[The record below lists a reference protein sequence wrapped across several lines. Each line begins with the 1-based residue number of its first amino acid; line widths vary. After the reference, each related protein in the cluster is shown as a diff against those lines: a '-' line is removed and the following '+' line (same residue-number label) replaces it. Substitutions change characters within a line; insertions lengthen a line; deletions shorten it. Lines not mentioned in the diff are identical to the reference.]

1 MVQWIL
7 RFIDLHQNIFWAL
20 GIFSV
25 LLFFLSAV
33 AIPIVIARMPVEYLN
48 TGWEATEWKKTDEKN
63 KLKINAVM
71 LIYHIIKNVT
81 GLCLVTTGII
91 LLFLPGQGLLTLLIG
106 ISLMDFPGKKRFVRS
121 VMGKKSVLGM
131 ANRIR
136 NRMGKPPLNGPDWMD
151 SPDSC

>member
-1 MVQWIL
+1 
-7 RFIDLHQNIFWAL
+7 
-20 GIFSV
+20 
-25 LLFFLSAV
+25 
-33 AIPIVIARMPVEYLN
+33 MPVEYLN